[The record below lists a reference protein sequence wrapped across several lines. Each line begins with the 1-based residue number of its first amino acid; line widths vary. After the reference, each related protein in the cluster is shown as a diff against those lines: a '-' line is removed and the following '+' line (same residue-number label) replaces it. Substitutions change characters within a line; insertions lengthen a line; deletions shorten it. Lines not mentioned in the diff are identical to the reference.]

1 MSLPF
6 TVEQFFAVFERYN
19 HAVWPMQVV
28 LVVLALVA
36 VGLIRWPR
44 SWSGP
49 AVVLILAA
57 LWAWMGIVYHGMF
70 FAEINPLAKAFA
82 GFSLV
87 GAFVFAWVGGVR
99 RRVQFTRPHGGRV
112 WVGWLLVSYALVVYP
127 AWLQVS
133 GHDYMSSPTFG
144 APCPTT
150 IFTIG
155 VLSLAASPRP
165 RVLFAVPLVWSLIGG
180 QAAFRLGVPQDF
192 GLIAA
197 GVLGLVVVWRSR
209 SAGRTSKR

>member
-6 TVEQFFAVFERYN
+6 TVDQFFSVFERYN
-19 HAVWPMQVV
+19 NAIWPMQVV
-28 LVVLALVA
+28 LVMLALVA

-44 SWSGP
+44 PWSGP
-49 AVVLILAA
+49 AVLVILAA
-57 LWAWMGIVYHGMF
+57 LWAWTGIVYHGMF
-70 FAEINPLAKAFA
+70 FAEINPLAKVFA
-82 GFSLV
+82 GLSLV
-87 GAFVFAWVGGVR
+87 GAFTFMWVGGVR
-99 RRVQFTRPHGGRV
+99 RKVRFLRPHG
-112 WVGWLLVSYALVVYP
+112 WQAWIGWLLIGYALVVYP

-133 GHDYMSSPTFG
+133 GHGYMSSPTFG

-155 VLSLAASPRP
+155 VLSFAAPVRP
-165 RVLFAVPLVWSLIGG
+165 RALFAVPLVWSLIGG

-197 GVLGLVVVWRSR
+197 GALGVVVVWRSKP
-209 SAGRTSKR
+209 S